1 MSVRQLSNEL
11 QEIAI
16 KELNEDSKRIP
27 DDLAHIK
34 NWLKKQ
40 PHITARTDDQL
51 LLTFLRGCKFSL
63 ERTKEKID
71 MHYTLKTITPE
82 IYTNRDPLSPEIQKV
97 LAVGPMLPLPKL
109 AHAGGPRY
117 NLARNSLVS
126 QHDLEQ
132 ADVFKV
138 SAMIQDILL
147 LEDDNL
153 AVAGTTL
160 LHDMSNLSMTHIIS
174 TVSPSLVKKIMT
186 CVQHGYPNRIKGAI
200 FFNVTPVFDAI
211 HKVFRPFLTE
221 KVRDR
226 MRICKT
232 SEDLFKTVPKEV
244 LPEEY
249 GGSGGKME
257 DIVAYWKA
265 KVESYRDWFLQD
277 AKYGTNEKKRPGKP
291 KTSESVYGLD
301 GSFRKLEV
309 D

>member
-1 MSVRQLSNEL
+1 
-11 QEIAI
+11 
-16 KELNEDSKRIP
+16 
-27 DDLAHIK
+27 
-34 NWLKKQ
+34 
-40 PHITARTDDQL
+40 
-51 LLTFLRGCKFSL
+51 
-63 ERTKEKID
+63 
-71 MHYTLKTITPE
+71 
-82 IYTNRDPLSPEIQKV
+82 
-97 LAVGPMLPLPKL
+97 MLPLPKL

-174 TVSPSLVKKIMT
+174 TVSPTLVKKIMT

-226 MRICKT
+226 VGDNT
-232 SEDLFKTVPKEV
+232 DLPKWA
-244 LPEEY
+244 LHL
-249 GGSGGKME
+249 
-257 DIVAYWKA
+257 
-265 KVESYRDWFLQD
+265 FL
-277 AKYGTNEKKRPGKP
+277 
-291 KTSESVYGLD
+291 
-301 GSFRKLEV
+301 F
-309 D
+309 